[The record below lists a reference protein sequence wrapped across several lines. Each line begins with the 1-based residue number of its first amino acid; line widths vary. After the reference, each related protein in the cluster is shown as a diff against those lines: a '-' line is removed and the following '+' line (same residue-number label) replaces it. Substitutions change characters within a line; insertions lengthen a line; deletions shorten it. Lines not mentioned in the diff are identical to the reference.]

1 MMPAKFTCAAIP
13 PTVAVTGVFVGAA
26 PENGAPVF
34 FVSTIDT
41 FTLFNYPQTV
51 ADVNQTTKVP
61 DTETVVNTYR
71 LPSEVYEAL
80 RTSAF
85 ERRVPMNQIVIE
97 AMRAYL
103 DVA

>member
-1 MMPAKFTCAAIP
+1 M
-13 PTVAVTGVFVGAA
+13 
-26 PENGAPVF
+26 
-34 FVSTIDT
+34 
-41 FTLFNYPQTV
+41 
-51 ADVNQTTKVP
+51 
-61 DTETVVNTYR
+61 NTYR